1 MGRIVLRLDRMMV
14 ERGRSLNWL
23 ADRVGITNVN
33 LSKIKNNHV
42 TAIRFSTL
50 AAICEAL
57 DCRPGDI
64 LDYVEDDTPECSGQ
78 RDSELTSKPLEFQ
91 RFATCITVTMHQ
103 SPERPGVSGG
113 MGLVVGPRG
122 WALWVTEGCRRI
134 HRRGPV

>member
-1 MGRIVLRLDRMMV
+1 MGRIILRLDRMMV

-57 DCRPGDI
+57 DCQPGDI
-64 LDYVEDDTPECSGQ
+64 LDYMEDDTPECSG
-78 RDSELTSKPLEFQ
+78 L
-91 RFATCITVTMHQ
+91 
-103 SPERPGVSGG
+103 
-113 MGLVVGPRG
+113 
-122 WALWVTEGCRRI
+122 
-134 HRRGPV
+134 